1 VKVGVH
7 VGAPG
12 QALDLRE
19 LARAVEAAGF
29 ESLWV
34 PEHTHMPLA
43 FLRSSPENAQ
53 WAEAAAGLL
62 DPFVALAAA
71 ALVAAVI
78 AGGRTRQSSAALGLD
93 AVPPETSVVACH
105 DAARPFA
112 SPALFATVLAA
123 VAGADGAVP
132 VLPVPDTVKHVRE
145 GRVVETEARE
155 ALGLAQTPQAFV
167 LDVLRE
173 AHASAL
179 ADGVEATDDAA
190 LLERMGRV
198 VRAVPGEPANF
209 KVTTHEDLIRAETIL
224 IADRSSRLPPPPD
237 RSTEGSPGESRGT
250 A

>member
-1 VKVGVH
+1 MT
-7 VGAPG
+7 
-12 QALDLRE
+12 E
-19 LARAVEAAGF
+19 AVAVILAAGAGERLGAATPKAF
-29 ESLWV
+29 VPIAGTTMLALATGAAERCPLIDEIVVVVPPGWERRAGSLL
-34 PEHTHMPLA
+34 PSPLA
-43 FLRSSPENAQ
+43 HVIVRGGASRQES
-53 WAEAAAGLL
+53 
-62 DPFVALAAA
+62 VRIALES
-71 ALVAAVI
+71 VPS
-78 AGGRTRQSSAALGLD
+78 GRDL
-93 AVPPETSVVACH
+93 VACH